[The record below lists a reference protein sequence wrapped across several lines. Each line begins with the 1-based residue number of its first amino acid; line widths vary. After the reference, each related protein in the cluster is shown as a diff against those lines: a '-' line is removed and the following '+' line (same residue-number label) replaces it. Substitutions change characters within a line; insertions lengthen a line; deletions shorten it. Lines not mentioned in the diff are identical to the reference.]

1 MTAVS
6 ERIEV
11 DLESLVRRYQDEVWR
26 YLRYLGATPADAEDL
41 TQENFLALGRAAFE
55 KRSERETAAYLRK
68 VARNQLLMLRRSSGR
83 TVGTVDLAAAE

>member
-1 MTAVS
+1 MTAGS

-11 DLESLVRRYQDEVWR
+11 DLESLARRYQAEVWW

-41 TQENFLALGRAAFE
+41 MQETFLALGRAAFE
-55 KRSERETAAYLRK
+55 ERSERETATYLRK